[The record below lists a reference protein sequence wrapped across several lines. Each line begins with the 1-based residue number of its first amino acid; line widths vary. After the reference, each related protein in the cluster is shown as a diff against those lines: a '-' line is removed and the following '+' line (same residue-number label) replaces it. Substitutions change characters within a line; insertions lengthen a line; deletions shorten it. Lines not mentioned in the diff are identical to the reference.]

1 MSISL
6 QEIFI
11 LAYIA
16 IFLFGNMSVKAILTC
31 ALVIIVGIS
40 VTQYR
45 PNTRRRECVNINNG
59 QRVDDPLSPPA
70 TAYPEAFTNPLKS
83 LTNPSIS
90 RGINSSSSNLRSREA
105 AKCCGCARGKCDNNN
120 CRCYKV
126 GVPCE
131 RGCHQ
136 GIESYECRNSYGVR
150 RDIVGGV
157 E

>member
-6 QEIFI
+6 REIFI

-31 ALVIIVGIS
+31 ALVIIVSIS
-40 VTQYR
+40 VIQYG

-70 TAYPEAFTNPLKS
+70 TAYPVVF
-83 LTNPSIS
+83 TNPSIS
-90 RGINSSSSNLRSREA
+90 RGMNSSSSNLRSREA

-136 GIESYECRNSYGVR
+136 GVESFECRNSYGVR
-150 RDIVGGV
+150 RDIVG
-157 E
+157 